1 MITLPIAGLKIP
13 IGSGNQ
19 VVDTRVGMRL
29 LLWLGLFLSS
39 AMLHSAEIAITT
51 LYPWK
56 VKEFAEEE
64 GERSPFQT
72 LNKDVTR
79 ILTTILFAT
88 TMCSIYSAALFTNLA
103 VQVIPDEVLFLT
115 FVWSIRFAHPSTKFH
130 LERLLFLL
138 IFTAYPLRLLV
149 QGG

>member
-1 MITLPIAGLKIP
+1 MMALPAAVLKMP
-13 IGSGNQ
+13 IVSGDQ
-19 VVDTRVGMRL
+19 VGATRVGMRL
-29 LLWLGLFLSS
+29 LLWLGLFLLS

-64 GERSPFQT
+64 GERGPFQT

-79 ILTTILFAT
+79 VLTTILFAT

-103 VQVIPDEVLFLT
+103 VQVI
-115 FVWSIRFAHPSTKFH
+115 
-130 LERLLFLL
+130 
-138 IFTAYPLRLLV
+138 
-149 QGG
+149 